1 MKIAHLKKIIRV
13 FNQSGLNSLE
23 INDYQG
29 QIRLTKESDTHT
41 QTPVVS
47 ENTGQTPEKTAA
59 STKTD
64 TFTIKAPF
72 VGTFYTAPGSDQ
84 AAFVKVG
91 DQVAKGQT
99 VAIIE
104 AMKMMNEVK
113 ALQDGRINDI
123 LVVDGSAVEYDQPL
137 FSLTKTGAVS

>member
-1 MKIAHLKKIIRV
+1 MKIAHLKKIIQV

-47 ENTGQTPEKTAA
+47 ETTDKSVTPD
-59 STKTD
+59 D

-72 VGTFYTAPGSDQ
+72 VGTFYTAPGPDQ

-91 DQVAKGQT
+91 DQVTKGQT

-123 LVVDGSAVEYDQPL
+123 LVVDGSTVEYDQAL
-137 FSLTKTGAVS
+137 FALTKTGDAS